1 MPNWSSNTLTI
12 TGTKEKLDK
21 IEATE
26 FDFEKII
33 PMPKEFSEDCSSTC
47 VKCNK
52 ICPIPKE
59 QLQDLWID
67 YHCKECDIKDNI
79 GGRVSRGVTY
89 EEVFNSKQLNSN
101 EKIIAYDWIH
111 KYGTCSWYTW
121 CIKNWGTKW
130 SASEIDI
137 KRISDT
143 ELEVYFA
150 VPWDS
155 PVPILE
161 EVSKGVKI
169 AVRVDNEGDESYE
182 QNYKDGIAFE
192 PRYIES
198 ENNTMWIGG
207 APSKEDIS

>member
-1 MPNWSSNTLTI
+1 MPNWSSNTLKI
-12 TGTKEKLDK
+12 TGAKEKLDK

-26 FDFEKII
+26 FDFQNII
-33 PMPKEFSEDCSSTC
+33 PMPNEFSEDCSSTC
-47 VKCNK
+47 VKCHK
-52 ICPIPKE
+52 ICPEPEKF
-59 QLQDLWID
+59 QS

-79 GGRVSRGVTY
+79 GGRVGRRGTIN
-89 EEVFNSKQLNSN
+89 EEVLESHQLSSN
-101 EKIIAYDWIH
+101 EKLIAIDWIN
-111 KYGTCSWYTW
+111 KYGTCSWYAW
-121 CIKNWGTKW
+121 SCRNWGTKW
-130 SASEIDI
+130 SASEVDI

-161 EVSKGVKI
+161 EISKGVEI

-192 PRYIES
+192 PKYIGS
-198 ENNTMWIGG
+198 ENTTMWLGG
-207 APSKEDIS
+207 APTKEDIS

>member
-12 TGTKEKLDK
+12 TGAKKRLDE

-33 PMPKEFSEDCSSTC
+33 PMPKELSEDCSPTC

-52 ICPIPKE
+52 ICPETKDAE
-59 QLQDLWID
+59 
-67 YHCKECDIKDNI
+67 YSYCKKCDIKANI
-79 GGRVSRGVTY
+79 GGRVNRSETY
-89 EEVFNSKQLNSN
+89 EEVFNCSQLNSN

-121 CIKNWGTKW
+121 SCTNWGTKW

-161 EVSKGVKI
+161 EISKGVEI
-169 AVRVDNEGDESYE
+169 AVRVDNEGDDSYE

-192 PRYIES
+192 SKYIES
-198 ENNTMWIGG
+198 ENTTMWLGG

>member
-12 TGTKEKLDK
+12 TGTKKRLDK

-33 PMPKEFSEDCSSTC
+33 PMPKELSEDCSSTC
-47 VKCNK
+47 VKCHK
-52 ICPIPKE
+52 VCPKPKE
-59 QLQDLWID
+59 LAGS
-67 YHCKECDIKDNI
+67 YHCKECDIRENI
-79 GGRVSRGVTY
+79 GGSIVRG
-89 EEVFNSKQLNSN
+89 ESKDEILTDKRLTPN
-101 EKIIAYDWIH
+101 EKTIAIDWIN

-121 CIKNWGTKW
+121 SCKNWGTKW
-130 SASEIDI
+130 SADNVEMDR
-137 KRISDT
+137 KSDT

-161 EVSKGVKI
+161 EISKGVEI

-198 ENNTMWIGG
+198 ENNTIWIGG